1 MKAVAIDQVIK
12 YISNKQINRGS
23 IHSTPNQFDETSK
36 TLVRS
41 LIPFGGDGNFL
52 EALELISAVIK
63 VSAHTTYA
71 SSACAIGL
79 RLLSMP

>member
-1 MKAVAIDQVIK
+1 MA
-12 YISNKQINRGS
+12 NKQINRDRFRTTIYHIG
-23 IHSTPNQFDETSK
+23 ETIK

-41 LIPFGGDGNFL
+41 LIPFRGDENFL
-52 EALELISAVIK
+52 EALRLIPAGIK

-71 SSACAIGL
+71 SSACAISL